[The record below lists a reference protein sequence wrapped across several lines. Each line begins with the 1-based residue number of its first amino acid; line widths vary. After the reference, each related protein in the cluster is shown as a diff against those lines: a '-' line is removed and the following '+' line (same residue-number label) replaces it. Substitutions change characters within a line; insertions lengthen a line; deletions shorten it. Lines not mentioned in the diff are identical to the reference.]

1 MKYFSIVAVG
11 LVLVFATVASA
22 GVLNGHTDAYNGWSG
37 SVPFVSGTLTGDI
50 DYAVFTAAD
59 FNTNFGGAGYVPDE
73 ALVYTYQIES
83 TGGSFLSAEI
93 VGIANPTGTAIGT
106 FNNGVIAGN
115 KDASASVFDVSGNA
129 VWQFFAPN
137 NIPTGESS
145 YGLAFS
151 SPNAPMS
158 GVGVILNGGQNA
170 LQVGLPTP
178 SADPIPEPCSLLL
191 LAVGGVLVARGHRF
205 RRRLR

>member
-1 MKYFSIVAVG
+1 MKYLGIAGIG

-37 SVPFVSGTLTGDI
+37 SVPFVSGTLTGYI

-59 FNTNFGGAGYVPDE
+59 FNENFAEAGYVPGDD
-73 ALVYTYQIES
+73 AVYVYQVFN
-83 TGGSFLSAEI
+83 TGDAFISAEI
-93 VGIANPTGTAIGT
+93 VGIANPANTIGT
-106 FNNGVIAGN
+106 FNDSVIEGD

-137 NIPTGESS
+137 NIPTDESS

-178 SADPIPEPCSLLL
+178 SAEPIPEPCSLLL